1 MSPPLTPALSSDVT
15 GFPSQERK
23 QDEPASIF
31 LAPQRPASPAPTPSI
46 SQSSSPSSSPKPAKA
61 QASYFKDA
69 DVIAATQT
77 STTTDEKHSTAPQ
90 VKAKEKTKHKKAK
103 VRASTADDHLDEH
116 PRISKPVELLRNE
129 YDVVVIGSGYGGG
142 VAASRMARTGQSVC
156 VLERGRERW
165 PGEYP
170 EKTVD
175 ALKEMH
181 VSGTFA
187 PHWFRGKMV
196 EGGDPTG
203 MYHLIMGRGQNA
215 VVCNG
220 MLVLQVGGDMAERTD
235 SRARFGWNESHQC
248 QRLHGGR

>member
-1 MSPPLTPALSSDVT
+1 MATLQVGGTVSPPLTPALSSDVT

-23 QDEPASIF
+23 HDEMATNP
-31 LAPQRPASPAPTPSI
+31 LAPQRPASPEPSPNI
-46 SQSSSPSSSPKPAKA
+46 SQTSSPNSSPKPA
-61 QASYFKDA
+61 QATAYFEDA
-69 DVIAATQT
+69 NVAPAIQT
-77 STTTDEKHSTAPQ
+77 STTTNGKHGSQPQ
-90 VKAKEKTKHKKAK
+90 VKVKGEKTKHKKSKA
-103 VRASTADDHLDEH
+103 RASTADDHLEEH
-116 PRISKPVELLRNE
+116 PRLSKPVELLRNE

-203 MYHLIMGRGQNA
+203 MYHLFMGRGQNA

-220 MLVLQVGGDMAERTD
+220 MFSNQES
-235 SRARFGWNESHQC
+235 SREN
-248 QRLHGGR
+248 